1 VGALVTLILPERHRT
16 HPTILMVSR
25 FKAQIVAVVACFA
38 WSASCSPLLAQ
49 VGVISQQTPPSNQ
62 AASSHEPAGKL
73 SGTLIDSTGA
83 LVSRATVRLTKERTA
98 DQTVSTDDQ
107 GQFSFA
113 SVAPGPYQLTIT
125 ANGFATQTFS
135 GDLRP
140 GEIQQVPPIMLNI
153 ATTVTTVEVG
163 LPRVEVAQEQIKAE
177 EKQRVLGVIPDFY
190 VSFVPNA
197 APLNFRQK
205 FELAYKSAT
214 DPFTLTLA
222 GAIAG
227 IQQAQNYL
235 GGYGQEGGGYAKR
248 YGATYADLVTST
260 LIGDA
265 LLASVFK
272 QDPRYFYKGTGSKKS
287 RAFYAITHAVICKG
301 DNGHWQP
308 DYSRV
313 LGHLAAGGISNLYY
327 PASDRHGASLTFE
340 NTAIGIAGSAAAN
353 LFQEFVVRRF
363 IPKARKADSFKP

>member
-1 VGALVTLILPERHRT
+1 MNCRFNFRAIVTAAWILG
-16 HPTILMVSR
+16 
-25 FKAQIVAVVACFA
+25 
-38 WSASCSPLLAQ
+38 WSFSCLAQ
-49 VGVISQQTPPSNQ
+49 YANRGIRLQEPTSSNQ
-62 AASSHEPAGKL
+62 AAPADQSLGKI

-83 LVSRATVRLTKERTA
+83 MVAGATVRLTKDRAA
-98 DQTVSTDDQ
+98 DRTVSTDNQ
-107 GQFSFA
+107 GQFTFE
-113 SVAPGPYQLTIT
+113 SVALGPYELTIT

-135 GDLRP
+135 GELHP
-140 GEIQQVPPIMLNI
+140 GGIQQVPPIMLNV
-153 ATTVTTVEVG
+153 ATAVTTVEVG
-163 LPRVEVAQEQIKAE
+163 IPQVEVAEEQIKAQ

-190 VSFVPNA
+190 VSFIPNA

-205 FELAYKSAT
+205 FELAWKSAT
-214 DPFTLTLA
+214 DPFTFTLA
-222 GAIAG
+222 GGIAG
-227 IQQAQNYL
+227 VQQAQNYF

-260 LIGDA
+260 MIGDA

-287 RAFYAITHAVICKG
+287 RAFYAIANAVICKG
-301 DNGHWQP
+301 DNGRWQP

-340 NTAIGIAGSAAAN
+340 NAAIGVAGSAIGN

-363 IPKARKADSFKP
+363 IPKALR

>member
-1 VGALVTLILPERHRT
+1 
-16 HPTILMVSR
+16 MFSQ
-25 FKAQIVAVVACFA
+25 FKAQIVAVVACLA
-38 WSASCSPLLAQ
+38 WAASCLPLLAQ
-49 VGVISQQTPPSNQ
+49 VGVISQYATPSSQ
-62 AASSHEPAGKL
+62 AASAHESVGKIG
-73 SGTLIDSTGA
+73 GTVIDSTGA
-83 LVSRATVRLTKERTA
+83 LVSGATVRLTKDRTA
-98 DQTVSTDDQ
+98 DQTVSTDNQ
-107 GQFSFA
+107 GQFSFG

-135 GDLRP
+135 GDLSP
-140 GEIQQVPPIMLNI
+140 EEIQQVPPIMLNI
-153 ATTVTTVEVG
+153 ATAVTTVEVG
-163 LPRVEVAQEQIKAE
+163 IPQVEVAEEQIKAQ

-205 FELAYKSAT
+205 FELAWRSAT
-214 DPFTLTLA
+214 DPFTFTLA
-222 GAIAG
+222 GGIAG
-227 IQQAQNYL
+227 VQQAQNYF
-235 GGYGQEGGGYAKR
+235 GAYGQEGGGYAKR

-272 QDPRYFYKGTGSKKS
+272 QDPRYFYKGAGSKKS
-287 RAFYAITHAVICKG
+287 RAFYAIANAVICKG

-327 PASDRHGASLTFE
+327 PASDRHGPALTFE
-340 NTAIGIAGSAAAN
+340 NAAIGVAGSAVGN

-363 IPKARKADSFKP
+363 IPKAHKGISLEQ